1 MTIVMTMVTKNEKI
15 KASEFKARCLEL
27 MDQVAR
33 TGRSV
38 TITKRGKPVARLAP
52 LAAHGGAL
60 LGAHRGQIEVLGDII
75 EPVDVPWEAA
85 D

>member
-1 MTIVMTMVTKNEKI
+1 MTMVMKNEKI

-52 LAAHGGAL
+52 LSAPGGAL
-60 LGAHRGQIEVLGDII
+60 LGAHRGQIEVLEDII